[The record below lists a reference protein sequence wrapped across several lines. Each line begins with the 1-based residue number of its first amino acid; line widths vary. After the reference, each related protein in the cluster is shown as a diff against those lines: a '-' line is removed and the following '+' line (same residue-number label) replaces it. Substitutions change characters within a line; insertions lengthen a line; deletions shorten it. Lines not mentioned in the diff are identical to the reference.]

1 MQVPPRSDVGVLL
14 AVARAAGARRR
25 LRPFVPV
32 GFQLQCVILIL
43 LYSSAVRCVDCS
55 GSVVF
60 VNAVEAGH
68 TARQMKLWYGV
79 TNLHPQLTC

>member
-1 MQVPPRSDVGVLL
+1 MHVPPRSDVGVLL

-25 LRPFVPV
+25 LRLFVPV
-32 GFQLQCVILIL
+32 GFQLQCIVGF
-43 LYSSAVRCVDCS
+43 VT

-68 TARQMKLWYGV
+68 TARS
-79 TNLHPQLTC
+79 HAR

>member
-1 MQVPPRSDVGVLL
+1 MSVGNVRRRHMHVPPRSDVGVLL

-25 LRPFVPV
+25 LRLFVSGPV
-32 GFQLQCVILIL
+32 PKL
-43 LYSSAVRCVDCS
+43 AVYCRVRVT

-68 TARQMKLWYGV
+68 TARS
-79 TNLHPQLTC
+79 HAR

>member
-1 MQVPPRSDVGVLL
+1 MHVPPRSDVGVLL

-25 LRPFVPV
+25 LRLFVPV
-32 GFQLQCVILIL
+32 GFQLQCGIRRAGFVT
-43 LYSSAVRCVDCS
+43 

-68 TARQMKLWYGV
+68 TARS
-79 TNLHPQLTC
+79 HAR

>member
-1 MQVPPRSDVGVLL
+1 MHVPPRSDVGVLL

-25 LRPFVPV
+25 LRLFVPV
-32 GFQLQCVILIL
+32 GFQLQCNIVGF
-43 LYSSAVRCVDCS
+43 VT

-68 TARQMKLWYGV
+68 TARS
-79 TNLHPQLTC
+79 HAR

>member
-1 MQVPPRSDVGVLL
+1 MHVPPRSDVGVLL

-32 GFQLQCVILIL
+32 GFQLQCVILI
-43 LYSSAVRCVDCS
+43 AVPCVDCS

>member
-1 MQVPPRSDVGVLL
+1 VPRARGGDCARSVPELR
-14 AVARAAGARRR
+14 AVYIRIA
-25 LRPFVPV
+25 L
-32 GFQLQCVILIL
+32 
-43 LYSSAVRCVDCS
+43 S

>member
-1 MQVPPRSDVGVLL
+1 MHVPPRSDVGVLL

-25 LRPFVPV
+25 LRLFVPV
-32 GFQLQCVILIL
+32 GFQLQCIVG
-43 LYSSAVRCVDCS
+43 YGFVT

-68 TARQMKLWYGV
+68 TARS
-79 TNLHPQLTC
+79 HAR